1 MNHILIIR
9 FSSLGDV
16 ILATSVIDA
25 SRRLWPEGEITFVTK
40 VEYAPVLEQNPQLT
54 RCIPLGPLE
63 RGLGAIYRL
72 GRALRSDGASLVLD
86 LQGGFRGRLLAAAV
100 GARERR
106 RVSSRRLSRMLM
118 VARPKRWREALP
130 HTVERYLECLSSWGG
145 ESPFSDGP
153 RVWLTD
159 IEKSQARSKLSVGS
173 RQLVGLAPGAKWTAK
188 RWPERKFA
196 QLAQALAGEG
206 VGVVV
211 AGSEEERPL
220 IERIVRGAGRSDLVK
235 ALSGGLRE
243 LAAAF
248 SACQAAVCNDSGLMH
263 LAAAVGTPALGIFGP
278 TAPHFGFAP
287 FGSAH
292 KTLWLGFECSPCSLH
307 GDKPCR
313 IAESAPC
320 MEGLDS
326 NEVLSALRRMLK
338 ASIDGGSNR
347 REAFGRNA

>member
-1 MNHILIIR
+1 MDHILIIR
-9 FSSLGDV
+9 LSSLGDV

-25 SRRLWPEGEITFVTK
+25 SRRLWPGGEITFVTK
-40 VEYAPVLEQNPQLT
+40 EEYAPVLDQNPQLT
-54 RCIPLGPLE
+54 RWIPLSPSE
-63 RGLGAIYRL
+63 RGSGAVYRL
-72 GRALRSDGASLVLD
+72 GRALRRDGVSLVLD
-86 LQGGFRGRLLAAAV
+86 LQGGFRGRLLTATV
-100 GARERR
+100 GAHDRR
-106 RVSSRRLSRMLM
+106 RVNSRRLSRMLM

-145 ESPFSDGP
+145 ESPFSNGP

-159 IEKSQARSKLSVGS
+159 IERSQARSKICVGS
-173 RQLVGLAPGAKWTAK
+173 RQLVGLAPGAKWIAK

-206 VGVVV
+206 VGVMV

-220 IERIVRGAGRSDLVK
+220 IERIVKGAGRSDLVK
-235 ALSGGLRE
+235 VFSGGLRG

-248 SACQAAVCNDSGLMH
+248 SVCQAAVCNDSGLMH

-313 IAESAPC
+313 IAQSAPC

-326 NEVLSALRRMLK
+326 NEVLSALRPMLK
-338 ASIDGGSNR
+338 ASIDGGSDR